1 MQTHTERPELLTV
14 DETARVLRHGKTATN
29 ALLWSGELPSI
40 KIGRRRLVRRADL
53 ERFLDAHECRPG
65 EE

>member
-1 MQTHTERPELLTV
+1 VETQVGRPELLTV
-14 DETARVLRHGKTATN
+14 EETVELLRCGRTKVN
-29 ALLWSGELPSI
+29 ALLWSGDLPSL

-53 ERFLDAHECRPG
+53 QRFLDERRDAP